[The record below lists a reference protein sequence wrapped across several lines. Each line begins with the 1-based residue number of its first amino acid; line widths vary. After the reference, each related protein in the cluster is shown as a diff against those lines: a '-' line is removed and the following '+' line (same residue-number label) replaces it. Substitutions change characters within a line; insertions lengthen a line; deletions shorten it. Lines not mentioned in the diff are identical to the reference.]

1 MRNNGSH
8 NRPREAHVT
17 SLSLRRRCPLT
28 GDQSVPPNPPGEPCH
43 YHAGPHRAD
52 RPDLR
57 ALMKFPTCCR
67 PAIGYPTFTYLHGRG
82 RDGRKPF
89 TPLASNASSRFDR
102 IFRPLFR
109 NEACRRRPRKWR
121 EQRRRK
127 WILINT
133 HRFSRGNNGRLIDPM
148 EIRRGNYEPRL
159 PNLMNSNRWR
169 KTRRGGAKFRRF
181 TDITAI
187 RVTR

>member
-109 NEACRRRPRKWR
+109 NEACRGVAAAASQMARTTASKVDSGKHAPILAR
-121 EQRRRK
+121 ESPPYR
-127 WILINT
+127 
-133 HRFSRGNNGRLIDPM
+133 SYGNSSGQL
-148 EIRRGNYEPRL
+148 
-159 PNLMNSNRWR
+159 
-169 KTRRGGAKFRRF
+169 
-181 TDITAI
+181 
-187 RVTR
+187 

>member
-1 MRNNGSH
+1 M
-8 NRPREAHVT
+8 P
-17 SLSLRRRCPLT
+17 LSCRAAPSRSAGFT
-28 GDQSVPPNPPGEPCH
+28 GFNEISYLLSTGHRLPNFYLP
-43 YHAGPHRAD
+43 AA
-52 RPDLR
+52 
-57 ALMKFPTCCR
+57 ALIP
-67 PAIGYPTFTYLHGRG
+67 LHGRG

-109 NEACRRRPRKWR
+109 NEACRRRLRKWR

-127 WILINT
+127 WILVNT

-169 KTRRGGAKFRRF
+169 KTRRKVSPIHGYHGDPRDPLKRSSFEYRGPG
-181 TDITAI
+181 IGI
-187 RVTR
+187 SNEISV